1 MIATV
6 QVTSICWTESFF
18 FLRRC
23 RLKGSTEGKQRC
35 PYNVSVVVLPAEL
48 WGVGWSCYFTKSFAC
63 LSPVARASADFR
75 IGLSYTTHWLV
86 RYSGNSKKC
95 RKVFMGNVVF
105 LKCWNDEIWKE
116 IVEIL
121 IADVMSG
128 ISSVAGSSYLLL
140 LLLLKMM
147 LCEFDDI
154 DVVNFLLV
162 DDGVF
167 VQLVSTVDLDGFK
180 CRRSFH
186 RKIVTHRFRVRLNVA
201 FSDHSVFC

>member
-1 MIATV
+1 M
-6 QVTSICWTESFF
+6 
-18 FLRRC
+18 
-23 RLKGSTEGKQRC
+23 
-35 PYNVSVVVLPAEL
+35 P
-48 WGVGWSCYFTKSFAC
+48 KSFHGKRRF
-63 LSPVARASADFR
+63 LE
-75 IGLSYTTHWLV
+75 
-86 RYSGNSKKC
+86 
-95 RKVFMGNVVF
+95 NVEMMKF
-105 LKCWNDEIWKE
+105 EEKLLK
-116 IVEIL
+116 IL
-121 IADVMSG
+121 IADMMSG